1 MATIQVM
8 YNGSG
13 SWTKVPLVFFLF
25 LFRINKKK
33 MAFWAVRNCDTVDH
47 REKYV
52 KKLQEYVDVEVYSS
66 VRATLF
72 KKKL

>member
-1 MATIQVM
+1 
-8 YNGSG
+8 
-13 SWTKVPLVFFLF
+13 
-25 LFRINKKK
+25 